1 MHGAETAWLRTY
13 TAAREERIWL
23 GLFRVERLP
32 LCVLDADG
40 VVRMRHKD
48 AFSAHVPA
56 GEAAGR
62 LAALVERYS
71 AWGDGGLVIPEVHLV
86 KPQQIVDLAGLVQPS
101 QLTALAGAELAA
113 LAPDEGVTLLIV
125 PRG

>member
-1 MHGAETAWLRTY
+1 VNR
-13 TAAREERIWL
+13 
-23 GLFRVERLP
+23 
-32 LCVLDADG
+32 
-40 VVRMRHKD
+40 
-48 AFSAHVPA
+48 FSAHVPA
-56 GEAAGR
+56 GEAADS

-86 KPQQIVDLAGLVQPS
+86 KPQQTVDPAGLVQPS

-113 LAPDEGVTLLIV
+113 LAPDEGVTLVIV